1 VVNPRAGYELEL
13 SAPRAA
19 GARIAVVGGGP
30 AGMEAARSLAA
41 AGNAVDLFEAS
52 DRLGG
57 QFRMALRIPGK
68 EDFERT
74 IEYFE
79 RELPALGVAVR
90 LHAPVTEAA
99 ALAEYDAVVV
109 ATGVIPRA
117 IDLPGAGLPHVISYA
132 EFLRGGAE
140 ASGDVAIIGAGGIGV
155 DLAHLLSHPDGGG
168 DPRRSFYGE
177 YGLLGERPPARR
189 DRRVTLLRRGPRVAE
204 RIGPSTRWAVVDGL
218 TRAGVEILTG
228 VAYAA
233 IEPDAVVLEDG
244 RRIPAQ
250 TVIVAAG
257 QERRDEL
264 ASHVGLPHVVIG
276 GAAGAGELDAERAF
290 REGALAGSALGLELL
305 GSRP

>member
-1 VVNPRAGYELEL
+1 
-13 SAPRAA
+13 
-19 GARIAVVGGGP
+19 
-30 AGMEAARSLAA
+30 MEAARSLAA

-57 QFRMALRIPGK
+57 QFRMASRIPGK
-68 EDFERT
+68 QDFERT

-79 RELPALGVAVR
+79 RELFGLGVSVR
-90 LHAPVTEAA
+90 LGAPVTEAA
-99 ALAEYDAVVV
+99 PLAEYDGVVV
-109 ATGVIPRA
+109 ATGVVPRA
-117 IDLPGAGLPHVISYA
+117 INLPGSSLRHVLSYA

-155 DLAHLLSHPDGGG
+155 DVAHLLSHPDGAG

-177 YGLLGERPPARR
+177 YGLLGEPPAARR
-189 DRRVTLLRRGPRVAE
+189 DRRVTLLRRGPRVGE
-204 RIGPSTRWAVVDGL
+204 RIGPSTRWAVVDAL
-218 TRAGVEILTG
+218 KRAGVEILTG
-228 VAYAA
+228 VDYAA
-233 IEPDAVVLEDG
+233 IEPDAVVLQDG

-264 ASHVGLPHVVIG
+264 ASHLDLPHVVIG
-276 GAAGAGELDAERAF
+276 GAADAGELDAERAF
-290 REGALAGSALGLELL
+290 REGARAGAALAGELV